1 MGTPRFVES
10 YAGRGKV
17 IAGMQIVTLKR
28 AGLAIALVFLGIPLA
43 MSVFASPQPAS
54 FRPAPPLDAAH
65 PAVAKNDCTEC
76 HSEPRHTSVKAALTS
91 DCTSCHSAKVALSAV
106 TGEQPA
112 PAELPSGKKRFP
124 DEKTIVKSIDTSRL
138 SVTSGMSVPLYY
150 DRTRIGAAPN
160 KMVLIPAGNFIMG
173 TDIRFP
179 DEGPQH
185 TVYLKAFYID
195 KYEVTNLQYKKFID
209 ATHRRSPLNFVNRT
223 YPEGKADHPVTFVSW
238 YDAQAYCKWAGKRL
252 PTEAEREKAA
262 RGTDGRM
269 FPWGNEFDVNAA
281 NTPIR
286 WNVLHM
292 EGDTTPVEAFKSGV
306 SPYGV
311 YDMSGNVWE
320 WTSSW
325 YKPYPGNTHITENYG
340 EKYKVLKGGSWFDCS
355 FYRCGV
361 SAPVFNRSF
370 FLRTT
375 KNKSFGFRCAKDAD
389 KK

>member
-1 MGTPRFVES
+1 MITRRVLP
-10 YAGRGKV
+10 A
-17 IAGMQIVTLKR
+17 IVLTLFSVPLVMTVMAAQSPSPFR
-28 AGLAIALVFLGIPLA
+28 A
-43 MSVFASPQPAS
+43 
-54 FRPAPPLDAAH
+54 APSLNAAH
-65 PAVAKNDCTEC
+65 PTATRSDCVEC
-76 HSEPRHTSVKAALTS
+76 HSEPKHASVKVALASS
-91 DCTSCHSAKVALSAV
+91 DCTSCHSAKMALSAV
-106 TGEQPA
+106 SDAQSSPEKAQ
-112 PAELPSGKKRFP
+112 GKPKRFP
-124 DEKTIVKSIDTSRL
+124 DEKAIIKGIDKSKV
-138 SVTSGMSVPLYY
+138 SVNSGMSVPLYY
-150 DRTRIGAAPN
+150 DQTRIGTDPN
-160 KMVLIPAGNFIMG
+160 EMILIPAGKFIMG

-185 TVYLKAFYID
+185 TVYLPAFYID
-195 KYEVTNLQYKKFID
+195 KYEVTNGQYKKFID
-209 ATHRRSPLNFVNRT
+209 ATHRRSPTDFVNRT
-223 YPEGKADHPVTFVSW
+223 YPQGTVDHPVTFVSW
-238 YDAQAYCKWAGKRL
+238 YDAKAYCKWAGKRL

-281 NTPIR
+281 NTPMR

-292 EGDTTPVEAFKSGV
+292 EGGTTPVEAFPSGV

-325 YKPYPGNTHITENYG
+325 YEPYPGNHHLTENYG

-389 KK
+389 KPSGGDQ